1 MNSKMA
7 SHYKDVVERLD
18 TLRSDPESEQP
29 SWAIRPKDQAF
40 IDAQNFVST
49 WPSEGIPMPNVG
61 LADDGEVNFLWEGPR
76 LHVDLGF
83 FGDGTYSCYAR
94 APGIRVRVD
103 EVSARHG
110 IFPALQEIFSLD
122 NNERISK

>member
-1 MNSKMA
+1 MKSSVLEQIN
-7 SHYKDVVERLD
+7 R
-18 TLRSDPESEQP
+18 LRSDPGSEQP

-40 IDAQNFVST
+40 IDAQNFVSA

-61 LADDGEVNFLWEGPR
+61 LADDGEVNFLWEGSG

-94 APGIRVRVD
+94 APGIRVAID
-103 EVSARHG
+103 EVSAGYG
-110 IFPALQEIFSLD
+110 IFPALQEIFNL
-122 NNERISK
+122 NNKRISK